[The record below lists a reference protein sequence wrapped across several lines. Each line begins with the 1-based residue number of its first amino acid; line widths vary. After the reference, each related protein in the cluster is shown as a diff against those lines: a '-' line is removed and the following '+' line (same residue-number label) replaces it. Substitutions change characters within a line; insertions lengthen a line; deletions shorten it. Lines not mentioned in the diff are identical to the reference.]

1 MNISARSFGPKVLR
15 NVLNDA
21 LYRGSMTL
29 LANAIAT
36 AAIGLVFWTLAAH
49 SYPVSTVGVFSSVT
63 SGVGL
68 LATIA
73 ALGLPIT
80 MIRHVAGADHPRELV
95 ILAVRPL
102 PPLRH
107 PCLLVNVPARAPP
120 FPPARHPP
128 PPV

>member
-1 MNISARSFGPKVLR
+1 MNISARSFAPKVLR

-49 SYPVSTVGVFSSVT
+49 SYPASTVGVFSSVT

-73 ALGLPIT
+73 ALCLPVT

-95 ILAVRPL
+95 IVAVTAIATIGTTLSLITVLALGPHL
-102 PPLRH
+102 P
-107 PCLLVNVPARAPP
+107 A
-120 FPPARHPP
+120 
-128 PPV
+128 